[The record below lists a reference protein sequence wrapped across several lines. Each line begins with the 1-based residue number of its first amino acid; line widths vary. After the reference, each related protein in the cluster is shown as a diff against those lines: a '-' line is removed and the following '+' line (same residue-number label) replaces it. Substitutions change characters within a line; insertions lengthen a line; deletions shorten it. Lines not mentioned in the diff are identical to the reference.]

1 MKKTFK
7 SWWLDIQ
14 SIRKSPLVLV
24 TILIF
29 CFIPLVYSLS
39 MIYSSWD
46 PYATKNMRRL
56 PIAVINDDEGVYSN
70 GKNLNIGNEIERDL
84 KKNSKAGWV
93 FVNEWQGNNG
103 LNNGK
108 YYALIQIPNDLS
120 SKIVSVKTSNPQQ
133 ATVTYQVNQK
143 LNAAATKISSEIG
156 NDLHEQLRKSLVH
169 VETKLVINKMNTLA
183 VKLQKAKPKLLK
195 INQTL
200 DSALA
205 ILKKEKNNILAVKSS
220 QKKIN
225 NQLKRVPKNIKSL
238 NENLGLLKESFTS
251 ASHIS
256 DKLSSNFSEIQN
268 QLDNEFKDLKEQ
280 NIQFAKESSR
290 SRASLNKKEIGK
302 LKETNLRIRTQLN
315 TLAQFINEIS
325 IVVPSNQIKSIQ
337 RNIRTIKKR
346 LAKQRKGLDIIA
358 KENRKENSAI
368 VTQMK
373 NLNRNINDTQNLYAS
388 NIEKNIE
395 ALNNRLKKKTHVFS
409 NNNTNIN
416 QIKKLINNLSSTG
429 NNSDFD
435 KQSASL
441 IYQLDDASKKIK
453 NLKSELGVV
462 TGKNLDIVI
471 SILSSSPK
479 TASILSNPIKL
490 QSKNLYNMGLLGYSV
505 TPFYTV
511 LSIWVGIL
519 LCTTIISW
527 DYTEFSRNKKLKLS
541 MQQKYFGKLFLYGTI
556 SFIQTT
562 LLLIGELVVL
572 GIHPKFVFGFCL
584 VTYFIAFTFT
594 VIIFTLV
601 YVFGNL
607 GKVLSVLLMLIQIFG
622 TGGMYPLEIIP
633 KSLSSMG
640 PFLPFYYAI
649 NALRDMVAGVNDSSF
664 MFTIIILVEFILF
677 FLLLA
682 LLRKMVHS
690 LVFKFEN
697 GFKSSDL

>member
-84 KKNSKAGWV
+84 KKDSKAGWV

-205 ILKKEKNNILAVKSS
+205 ILKQEKNNILAVKNS

-268 QLDNEFKDLKEQ
+268 QL
-280 NIQFAKESSR
+280 
-290 SRASLNKKEIGK
+290 
-302 LKETNLRIRTQLN
+302 
-315 TLAQFINEIS
+315 
-325 IVVPSNQIKSIQ
+325 
-337 RNIRTIKKR
+337 
-346 LAKQRKGLDIIA
+346 
-358 KENRKENSAI
+358 
-368 VTQMK
+368 
-373 NLNRNINDTQNLYAS
+373 
-388 NIEKNIE
+388 
-395 ALNNRLKKKTHVFS
+395 
-409 NNNTNIN
+409 
-416 QIKKLINNLSSTG
+416 
-429 NNSDFD
+429 
-435 KQSASL
+435 
-441 IYQLDDASKKIK
+441 
-453 NLKSELGVV
+453 
-462 TGKNLDIVI
+462 
-471 SILSSSPK
+471 
-479 TASILSNPIKL
+479 
-490 QSKNLYNMGLLGYSV
+490 YN
-505 TPFYTV
+505 
-511 LSIWVGIL
+511 
-519 LCTTIISW
+519 
-527 DYTEFSRNKKLKLS
+527 
-541 MQQKYFGKLFLYGTI
+541 
-556 SFIQTT
+556 
-562 LLLIGELVVL
+562 
-572 GIHPKFVFGFCL
+572 
-584 VTYFIAFTFT
+584 
-594 VIIFTLV
+594 
-601 YVFGNL
+601 
-607 GKVLSVLLMLIQIFG
+607 
-622 TGGMYPLEIIP
+622 
-633 KSLSSMG
+633 
-640 PFLPFYYAI
+640 
-649 NALRDMVAGVNDSSF
+649 
-664 MFTIIILVEFILF
+664 
-677 FLLLA
+677 
-682 LLRKMVHS
+682 
-690 LVFKFEN
+690 
-697 GFKSSDL
+697 